1 MLDNDPPGRRFR
13 FVLPDVRP
21 LDLYDDSSVGNTVTE
36 ETKAGNTEFKET
48 YKSRDLK
55 VAKTEGKET
64 YQSRELKTETST
76 SSEVDEP
83 NTTITTSEPTEH
95 FTSTPNDFVLK
106 LIFKK

>member
-36 ETKAGNTEFKET
+36 ETKTGNTEFKET

-83 NTTITTSEPTEH
+83 NTTTTTSEPTEH

>member
-36 ETKAGNTEFKET
+36 ETKTGNTEFKET
-48 YKSRDLK
+48 NKSRNLK
-55 VAKTEGKET
+55 VGKTEEKEI

-76 SSEVDEP
+76 SSKVDEP
-83 NTTITTSEPTEH
+83 VTTTTTSEPTEH
-95 FTSTPNDFVLK
+95 FTPTSNDFVLK